1 MQAMAGV
8 CVPGHSVNPVTRS
21 VNARIVASAARKF
34 AGASVMKLSED
45 SPGNWGITEPGSD
58 DTLTR
63 LTLAL
68 DVMGGDFGPSVTV
81 PAALQALNSNSQL
94 TLLLV
99 GDPDAITPL
108 LAKADF
114 EQRSRL
120 QIIPAQSVIASDARP
135 AQAIRS
141 SRGSSMRVALELV
154 KEGRAEACVSAG
166 NTGALMGLA
175 KLLLKPIEGI
185 ERPALVTV
193 LPHQQ
198 KGKTVVLDL
207 GANVDC
213 DSTMLVQFAVMG
225 AVLAEE
231 VVGIANPRVALLNIG
246 EEEMKGLSSIR
257 DAAAVLKT
265 LPSLNYIGYLEAN
278 ELLTGKT
285 DVLVCDGFTGNVTLK
300 TMEGVVR
307 MFLSLL
313 KSQGEGKK
321 RSWWLL
327 LLKRWLQKSLARR
340 FSHLNPDQY
349 NGACLLGLR
358 GSVIKSHGAAN
369 QRAFSVAI
377 EQAVQA
383 VQRQIPQRIA
393 ARLESLYPAGFELP
407 ESDSDENARQQ
418 SGTNGHH

>member
-1 MQAMAGV
+1 M
-8 CVPGHSVNPVTRS
+8 
-21 VNARIVASAARKF
+21 
-34 AGASVMKLSED
+34 
-45 SPGNWGITEPGSD
+45 
-58 DTLTR
+58 TR

-154 KEGRAEACVSAG
+154 KEGRAQACVSAG

-246 EEEMKGLSSIR
+246 EEEMKGLGSIR

-383 VQRQIPQRIA
+383 VQRQIPPRSA

-407 ESDSDENARQQ
+407 ESDSDVNARQQ
-418 SGTNGHH
+418 SGTNGHD

>member
-1 MQAMAGV
+1 
-8 CVPGHSVNPVTRS
+8 
-21 VNARIVASAARKF
+21 
-34 AGASVMKLSED
+34 MKLSED

-99 GDPDAITPL
+99 GDPDTIAPL

-120 QIIPAQSVIASDARP
+120 QVIPAQSVIASDARP
-135 AQAIRS
+135 AQAIRA
-141 SRGSSMRVALELV
+141 SRGSSMRIALELV

-185 ERPALVTV
+185 ERPALVTM
-193 LPHQQ
+193 LPHQL

-213 DSTMLVQFAVMG
+213 DSTMLVQFAIMG

-231 VVGIANPRVALLNIG
+231 AIGIKDPRVALLNIG

-265 LPSLNYIGYLEAN
+265 LPTLNYIGYLEAN

-407 ESDSDENARQQ
+407 ESDSDVNARQQ
-418 SGTNGHH
+418 SGTNGHD

>member
-1 MQAMAGV
+1 
-8 CVPGHSVNPVTRS
+8 
-21 VNARIVASAARKF
+21 
-34 AGASVMKLSED
+34 
-45 SPGNWGITEPGSD
+45 
-58 DTLTR
+58 
-63 LTLAL
+63 
-68 DVMGGDFGPSVTV
+68 MGGDFGPSVTV

-154 KEGRAEACVSAG
+154 KEGRAQACVSAG

-246 EEEMKGLSSIR
+246 EEEMKGLGSIR

-285 DVLVCDGFTGNVTLK
+285 DVLVCDGFTGNGYKKAWRGDSVTS
-300 TMEGVVR
+300 TPTSIMAPV
-307 MFLSLL
+307 
-313 KSQGEGKK
+313 
-321 RSWWLL
+321 
-327 LLKRWLQKSLARR
+327 
-340 FSHLNPDQY
+340 
-349 NGACLLGLR
+349 C
-358 GSVIKSHGAAN
+358 
-369 QRAFSVAI
+369 
-377 EQAVQA
+377 
-383 VQRQIPQRIA
+383 
-393 ARLESLYPAGFELP
+393 
-407 ESDSDENARQQ
+407 
-418 SGTNGHH
+418 

>member
-1 MQAMAGV
+1 
-8 CVPGHSVNPVTRS
+8 
-21 VNARIVASAARKF
+21 
-34 AGASVMKLSED
+34 MKLSED

-63 LTLAL
+63 LTLG
-68 DVMGGDFGPSVTV
+68 VRCHGGDFGPSVTV

-154 KEGRAEACVSAG
+154 KEGRAQACVSAG

-231 VVGIANPRVALLNIG
+231 VVGIANP
-246 EEEMKGLSSIR
+246 
-257 DAAAVLKT
+257 
-265 LPSLNYIGYLEAN
+265 P
-278 ELLTGKT
+278 
-285 DVLVCDGFTGNVTLK
+285 
-300 TMEGVVR
+300 
-307 MFLSLL
+307 
-313 KSQGEGKK
+313 
-321 RSWWLL
+321 
-327 LLKRWLQKSLARR
+327 RR
-340 FSHLNPDQY
+340 FVEHRRRRDERPRQHPRCCRSAQN
-349 NGACLLGLR
+349 
-358 GSVIKSHGAAN
+358 AA
-369 QRAFSVAI
+369 F
-377 EQAVQA
+377 
-383 VQRQIPQRIA
+383 PQLH
-393 ARLESLYPAGFELP
+393 RLS
-407 ESDSDENARQQ
+407 
-418 SGTNGHH
+418 

>member
-8 CVPGHSVNPVTRS
+8 CVPGNSVNPVAGGIY
-21 VNARIVASAARKF
+21 ARIVASAALIF

-154 KEGRAEACVSAG
+154 KEGRAQACVSAG

-246 EEEMKGLSSIR
+246 EEEMKGLGSIR

-407 ESDSDENARQQ
+407 ESDSDVNARQQ
-418 SGTNGHH
+418 SGTNGHD

>member
-1 MQAMAGV
+1 M
-8 CVPGHSVNPVTRS
+8 
-21 VNARIVASAARKF
+21 RISPRKR
-34 AGASVMKLSED
+34 
-45 SPGNWGITEPGSD
+45 GNTKPGSD

-99 GDPDAITPL
+99 GNPDTITPL

-135 AQAIRS
+135 SQAIRN
-141 SRGSSMRVALELV
+141 SRGSSMRMALELV
-154 KEGRAEACVSAG
+154 KEGRAQACVSAG
-166 NTGALMGLA
+166 NTGALMGLS

-213 DSTMLVQFAVMG
+213 DSTMLAQFAVMG
-225 AVLAEE
+225 SVLAED
-231 VVGIANPRVALLNIG
+231 VVGITNPRVALLNIG
-246 EEEMKGLSSIR
+246 EEETKGLDSIR
-257 DAAAVLKT
+257 DAAEILKQV
-265 LPSLNYIGYLEAN
+265 PSINYIGYLEAN

-321 RSWWLL
+321 RSWWLI
-327 LLKRWLQKSLARR
+327 LLKRWLQKSLTRR

-358 GSVIKSHGAAN
+358 GIVIKSHGAAN
-369 QRAFSVAI
+369 QRAFTVAI

-383 VQRQIPQRIA
+383 VQRQVPQRIA
-393 ARLESLYPAGFELP
+393 ARLGSVLAK
-407 ESDSDENARQQ
+407 SD
-418 SGTNGHH
+418 

>member
-1 MQAMAGV
+1 M
-8 CVPGHSVNPVTRS
+8 
-21 VNARIVASAARKF
+21 
-34 AGASVMKLSED
+34 
-45 SPGNWGITEPGSD
+45 
-58 DTLTR
+58 TR

-81 PAALQALNSNSQL
+81 PAALQALNSNSHL
-94 TLLLV
+94 NLLLV

-120 QIIPAQSVIASDARP
+120 LVIPAQSVIASDARP
-135 AQAIRS
+135 SQAVRN
-141 SRGSSMRVALELV
+141 SRGSSMRMALELV

-175 KLLLKPIEGI
+175 KMLLKPIEGI

-198 KGKTVVLDL
+198 KGRTVVLDL

-213 DSTMLVQFAVMG
+213 DGKMLAQFAVMG
-225 AVLAEE
+225 AVMAEE

-246 EEEMKGLSSIR
+246 EEETKGHDNIR
-257 DAAAVLKT
+257 DAAAILKAV
-265 LPSLNYIGYLEAN
+265 PAINYIGYLEAN

-307 MFLSLL
+307 VFLSLL

-321 RSWWLL
+321 RSWWLI
-327 LLKRWLQKSLARR
+327 LLKRWLQKSLSRR

-358 GSVIKSHGAAN
+358 GTVIKSHGAAN
-369 QRAFSVAI
+369 QRAFTVAI

-383 VQRQIPQRIA
+383 VQRQVPRRIA
-393 ARLESLYPAGFELP
+393 ARLESVLP
-407 ESDSDENARQQ
+407 EKD
-418 SGTNGHH
+418 

>member
-1 MQAMAGV
+1 M
-8 CVPGHSVNPVTRS
+8 
-21 VNARIVASAARKF
+21 RI
-34 AGASVMKLSED
+34 

-81 PAALQALNSNSQL
+81 PAALQALNCNSQL

-99 GDPDAITPL
+99 GDPDTIAPL

-120 QIIPAQSVIASDARP
+120 QVIPAQSVIASDARP
-135 AQAIRS
+135 AQAIRA
-141 SRGSSMRVALELV
+141 SRGSSMRIALELV
-154 KEGRAEACVSAG
+154 KEGRAQACVSAG

-185 ERPALVTV
+185 ERPALVTM
-193 LPHQQ
+193 LPHQL

-231 VVGIANPRVALLNIG
+231 VIGIKDPRVALLNIG

-265 LPSLNYIGYLEAN
+265 LPTLNYIGYLEAN

-327 LLKRWLQKSLARR
+327 LLKRWLQKSLSRR

-369 QRAFSVAI
+369 QRAFCVAI

-407 ESDSDENARQQ
+407 EDGRSGNARPQ
-418 SGTNGHH
+418 SPVTGND

>member
-1 MQAMAGV
+1 M
-8 CVPGHSVNPVTRS
+8 
-21 VNARIVASAARKF
+21 RI
-34 AGASVMKLSED
+34 

-99 GDPDAITPL
+99 GDPDTIAPL

-120 QIIPAQSVIASDARP
+120 QVIPAQSVIASDARP
-135 AQAIRS
+135 AQAIRA
-141 SRGSSMRVALELV
+141 SRGSSMRIALELV
-154 KEGRAEACVSAG
+154 KEGRAQACVSAG

-185 ERPALVTV
+185 ERPALVTM
-193 LPHQQ
+193 LPHQL

-231 VVGIANPRVALLNIG
+231 AIGIKDPRVALLNIG

-265 LPSLNYIGYLEAN
+265 LPTLNYIGYLEAN

-327 LLKRWLQKSLARR
+327 LLKRWLQKSLSRR

-369 QRAFSVAI
+369 QRAFCVAI

-383 VQRQIPQRIA
+383 VQRQVPQRIA

-407 ESDSDENARQQ
+407 EGGR
-418 SGTNGHH
+418 SGNSRPQTRMTGND